1 MSTLLMNGRQQCSGR
16 RKAGRR
22 TAARKPLVMKPVV
35 PLLTR
40 LLVITVVG
48 GVLALLLGLSLTTRP
63 APPIAAAAEAIAAD
77 PGRPVAE
84 LPRVVVSG
92 KRWAVPVRAGAAPPG
107 TTSKD
112 L

>member
-1 MSTLLMNGRQQCSGR
+1 MGTLLMNGKQEYGGR
-16 RKAGRR
+16 R
-22 TAARKPLVMKPVV
+22 AAASQAVRKPVTMRPVV

-40 LLVITVVG
+40 LLVVVVVA
-48 GVLALLLGLSLTTRP
+48 GVLALLLGLSLTP
-63 APPIAAAAEAIAAD
+63 PAAPPIAVD
-77 PGRPVAE
+77 TGRRVAE

-92 KRWAVPVRAGAAPPG
+92 KRAAVLGRPVPTG

>member
-1 MSTLLMNGRQQCSGR
+1 MSTLLMNRKQQCGDR
-16 RKAGRR
+16 LEAGRR

-40 LLVITVVG
+40 LLVVTLVG
-48 GVLALLLGLSLTTRP
+48 GVLALLLGLRLTTRP
-63 APPIAAAAEAIAAD
+63 APPIAAAAEAIAVD
-77 PGRPVAE
+77 PGPPVAE

-92 KRWAVPVRAGAAPPG
+92 KRLAVPARAAALPPG

>member
-1 MSTLLMNGRQQCSGR
+1 MSTLLMNEKQHCGR
-16 RKAGRR
+16 RSGAPRR
-22 TAARKPLVMKPVV
+22 ARGPLEMQPVT

-40 LLVITVVG
+40 LLVVVLVG

-63 APPIAAAAEAIAAD
+63 SPPIAAVVAAPAA
-77 PGRPVAE
+77 VAE

-92 KRWAVPVRAGAAPPG
+92 KRLAAPGRPVPAG